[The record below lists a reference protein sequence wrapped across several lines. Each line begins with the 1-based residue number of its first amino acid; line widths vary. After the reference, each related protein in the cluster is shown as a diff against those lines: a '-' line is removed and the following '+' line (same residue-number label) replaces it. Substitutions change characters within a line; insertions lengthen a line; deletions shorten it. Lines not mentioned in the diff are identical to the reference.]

1 MLSITQNKAIYD
13 FILKQ
18 FTISE
23 TVFIANC
30 IYENQFLPLRQA
42 MAKEQQEDE
51 MGYPLVS
58 IDYDD
63 SDVAVNDIGD
73 GGVWNSLLLEV
84 NLYSKDFDDRPSG
97 EFINGQIM
105 VNEMSR
111 LSMNHFNSEFNSDRT
126 LLAQNVKLQRRA
138 TKDRDLSQIAGEK
151 HIYRLMIEVPI
162 IYKLQT

>member
-13 FILKQ
+13 FVLKQ

-42 MAKEQQEDE
+42 MAREQQEDE

-58 IDYDD
+58 IDYDE
-63 SDVAVNDIGD
+63 SDAAVNDIGD
-73 GGVWNSLLLEV
+73 GGVWNSLLLEI
-84 NLYSKDFDDRPSG
+84 NLYSKDFDGRPLG
-97 EFINGQIM
+97 EHINGQIM

-111 LSMNHFNSEFNSDRT
+111 LSMNHFNSDFNSDT
-126 LLAQNVKLQRRA
+126 PLLAQNVKLNKEV
-138 TKDRDLSQIAGEK
+138 TKNRDLSQIAGEQ

>member
-13 FILKQ
+13 FVLKQ

-51 MGYPLVS
+51 MGYPLIS
-58 IDYDD
+58 IDYDE

-73 GGVWNSLLLEV
+73 GGVWNSLLLEI
-84 NLYSKDFDDRPSG
+84 NLYSKDFDDRPLG
-97 EFINGQIM
+97 EYINGQIM
-105 VNEMSR
+105 ANEMSR
-111 LSMNHFNSEFNSDRT
+111 LSTNHFNSEFNSDAT
-126 LLAQNVKLQRRA
+126 LLDQNVKLNKEV
-138 TKDRDLSQIAGEK
+138 TKNRDLSQIAGEK